1 MTCHACQGGAYLSQ
15 LTREGSVVT
24 VKGPAP
30 VVVCTASGI
39 RINLGSH
46 IHWMAR
52 YVYVCSL
59 LVSAGGG
66 GRARAGVPAGPS
78 GSVRYGC
85 SGHGQAVR
93 IQGILWGG
101 PAYHTLALLPPYA
114 HRVVPWVGRGWVA
127 GSRYYYGLSL
137 PDKCPM

>member
-46 IHWMAR
+46 IYRMAK
-52 YVYVCSL
+52 YVCVYIAYWL
-59 LVSAGGG
+59 VQVVEAEPGLGFLQDPLAVSAMD
-66 GRARAGVPAGPS
+66 A
-78 GSVRYGC
+78 
-85 SGHGQAVR
+85 
-93 IQGILWGG
+93 
-101 PAYHTLALLPPYA
+101 
-114 HRVVPWVGRGWVA
+114 
-127 GSRYYYGLSL
+127 
-137 PDKCPM
+137 PDMDRP